1 MAWLASASRSLACSR
16 GSWKRPEQP
25 TERYSENVITTRRA
39 ERIRIRAM
47 SESSLPPFVPARF
60 RIFLRTFRRP
70 RWKERLG
77 RVRARVQSRRNA
89 DVTEPVQMPTL
100 EARAEQTVCEYLD
113 AHASNLER
121 AARLKEKAER
131 LEKAGTP
138 SESARNR
145 AERARDEVV
154 AGLAALRA
162 SFVGATEKGGHAFDR
177 VLERRCPAFAPRQV
191 PYGRLR

>member
-1 MAWLASASRSLACSR
+1 
-16 GSWKRPEQP
+16 
-25 TERYSENVITTRRA
+25 
-39 ERIRIRAM
+39 M

-60 RIFLRTFRRP
+60 RIFLRSFRRP

-77 RVRARVQSRRNA
+77 RVRARVQRRRNA
-89 DVTEPVQMPTL
+89 DFTEPVRMPAL
-100 EARAEQTVCEYLD
+100 EARAEQTVREYLD

-145 AERARDEVV
+145 AERARGEVV
-154 AGLAALRA
+154 AGLAALRS
-162 SFVGATEKGGHAFDR
+162 SFVEAAGRWEGAYAFDR
-177 VLERRCPAFAPRQV
+177 VVELLCPAFAPRR
-191 PYGRLR
+191 PSEGLS